1 MPDSHD
7 FRKRGTHFPKA
18 ELFETS
24 SRGKQFFP
32 FLFLLSYLPAI
43 LSFVSARLYAFSST
57 PPEEKLSLPKEDP
70 RVVPTFP
77 TDRYP
82 NFSIPWR
89 DTVNLGGEETP
100 SGRRRNKRADYREPP
115 LYLFFF
121 GRGCNPISR
130 REQILA
136 LDRVYV
142 RVVRNFDKGEE
153 SARRVGRKRR
163 RSLKKGNRKRRQ
175 TSVILV
181 IFQRR
186 RFS

>member
-1 MPDSHD
+1 MDRNGSGFSRRDTRLGLPDSHD

-18 ELFETS
+18 ELLKRRVEANNFSPFFS
-24 SRGKQFFP
+24 S
-32 FLFLLSYLPAI
+32 FLISRRFSLLSQRGSTRFLP
-43 LSFVSARLYAFSST
+43 S

-115 LYLFFF
+115 LYLFF
-121 GRGCNPISR
+121 
-130 REQILA
+130 LA
-136 LDRVYV
+136 E
-142 RVVRNFDKGEE
+142 VVIQSHVANKFLHWIE
-153 SARRVGRKRR
+153 STFE
-163 RSLKKGNRKRRQ
+163 S
-175 TSVILV
+175 
-181 IFQRR
+181 
-186 RFS
+186 

>member
-1 MPDSHD
+1 MDRNGSGFSRRDTRLGLPDSHD

-18 ELFETS
+18 ELLKR
-24 SRGKQFFP
+24 RGEANNFSP

-115 LYLFFF
+115 LYLFF
-121 GRGCNPISR
+121 
-130 REQILA
+130 LA
-136 LDRVYV
+136 E
-142 RVVRNFDKGEE
+142 VVIQSHVANKFLHWIE
-153 SARRVGRKRR
+153 STFE
-163 RSLKKGNRKRRQ
+163 S
-175 TSVILV
+175 
-181 IFQRR
+181 
-186 RFS
+186 